1 MKPLKV
7 SMIVALILA
16 PVSQVLAEP
25 YAKWGLW
32 IDGTP
37 LDEMTPGIRIPEK
50 SAVPIPPP
58 PGGVLVSISG
68 DKNCTMTLR
77 THQSPDTICGF
88 YRVNLSSIEYHDVD
102 FQGVHFD
109 HECAIFRNGDMKTS
123 DGVMVYVD
131 DDRFISGNGRTGL
144 YISYVSDGQDCG
156 Y

>member
-50 SAVPIPPP
+50 SAVPIPIP
-58 PGGVLVSISG
+58 PGGVIVDISG
-68 DKNCTMTLR
+68 DKYCNIGMR
-77 THQSPDTICGF
+77 THESPDAICNF
-88 YRVNLSSIEYHDVD
+88 YRKKLSNLVYHDVD
-102 FQGVHFD
+102 YDKKFFD
-109 HECAIFRNGDMKTS
+109 FECVIYRDGDSRTN
-123 DGVMVYVD
+123 DGISVYVND
-131 DDRFISGNGRTGL
+131 DKFVVGNGSTVVNVGFL
-144 YISYVSDGQDCG
+144 SEGKDCG